1 VKTHNVYILFVFF
14 IIVFSC
20 TKQSKYKGY
29 KKLENNIYY
38 KLFKTGE
45 VEKYPNPGDYLT
57 VDLIY
62 KTMQDSIF
70 FKGRRKIQLAA
81 SEFPGAIDEC
91 FPQLSIGDSAEFII
105 DANLFF
111 NKTIGVNTPSF
122 IKNSNNMKVDIQL
135 LQIKSQAEFKQEKK
149 EFLSWIKDFGEYEQV
164 LLKHYIDKEQMD
176 ISPKNPQIFYKII
189 KKGNNKTVEI
199 GDTVIIN
206 YEGRFL
212 NGDYFDSTIKRK
224 QAFEFVYGTQWQVIK
239 GIEYALKQ
247 MHEGEKSIFIFPSYY
262 AFGYN
267 GSSSGIIPPF
277 TSVVFEIK
285 LEKIKKANKTK
296 L

>member
-1 VKTHNVYILFVFF
+1 VKIKTTYIFF
-14 IIVFSC
+14 IFIVLIAC

-29 KKLENNIYY
+29 KQLENNVYY

-45 VEKYPNPGDYLT
+45 IEKYPNPGDYLT

-62 KTMQDSIF
+62 KTMTDSLF

-91 FPQLSIGDSAEFII
+91 FTKLSLGDSAEFII
-105 DANLFF
+105 NADLFF
-111 NKTIGVNTPSF
+111 NKTIGVDVPEF
-122 IKNSNNMKVDIQL
+122 IKNNHKMKVDIQL
-135 LQIKSQAEFKQEKK
+135 LQIKSQKEFKQEKK

-164 LLKHYIDKEQMD
+164 VLKHYIDKEQMN
-176 ISPKNPQIFYKII
+176 ISPENPQIFYRII
-189 KKGNNKTVEI
+189 EKGNNKTVEI
-199 GDTVIIN
+199 GDTVVIN

-212 NGDYFDSTIKRK
+212 NGDYFDSTIRRK

-247 MHEGEKSIFIFPSYY
+247 MHEGEKSIFIFPSSY
-262 AFGYN
+262 AFGYK

-285 LEKIKKANKTK
+285 LEQIRKK
-296 L
+296 